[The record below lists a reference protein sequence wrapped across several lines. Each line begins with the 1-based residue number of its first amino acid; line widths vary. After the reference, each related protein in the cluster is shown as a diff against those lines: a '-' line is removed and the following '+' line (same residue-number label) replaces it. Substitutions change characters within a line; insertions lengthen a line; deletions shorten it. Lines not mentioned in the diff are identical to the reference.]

1 MYVQYSFF
9 DKEIWSIYATLNTCI
24 PLILFIIFRQTLDI
38 QTLTLSSLIGMMR
51 GNLLSKIIFTTFLS
65 LLSFQN
71 KLDIK
76 RLFISIISIIII
88 HYIPYNNFIQLK
100 IYNNKYLLFL
110 FRITIF
116 LWIFYFMYK
125 IIITIN
131 S

>member
-110 FRITIF
+110 FRRTIF